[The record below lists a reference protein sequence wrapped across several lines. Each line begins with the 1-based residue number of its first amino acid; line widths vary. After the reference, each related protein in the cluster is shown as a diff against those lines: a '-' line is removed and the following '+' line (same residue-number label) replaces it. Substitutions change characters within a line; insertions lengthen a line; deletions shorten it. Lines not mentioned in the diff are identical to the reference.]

1 MNSRSHGLIR
11 PILLLVLAVSAAA
24 WLISC
29 CPAAEDYVVNP
40 DTGDRQKI
48 IKMGLVPSE
57 DAGIVIEEGDKMAA
71 LLSEMTGYPF
81 RAYVTPNYNT
91 LVAAMRAGDVDF
103 AWLPPLA
110 YVKSKLDG
118 TGTVLLKAV
127 RGENPYYFGAII
139 VRADSGYNSIQD
151 LRGKVMGW
159 GDLLS
164 FSGHI
169 FPKFDLIRKE
179 GYTHDFFEQ
188 EANLASHPAVVVAV
202 LNGHV
207 DAGSVWA
214 NDTEGNTGAWLTG
227 DVAKRADEIK
237 AIFYTDPIPGDTF
250 TVRTEFM
257 EEFPDMTMR
266 IRQAV
271 IDLAT
276 RPEGADILMTI
287 YRITRMAPATD
298 DDYKVV
304 YDAFETVIRK

>member
-1 MNSRSHGLIR
+1 MSKNLPKLG
-11 PILLLVLAVSAAA
+11 LLLVVSFALLQAAA
-24 WLISC
+24 C
-29 CPAAEDYVVNP
+29 CPSAEEYVVNP
-40 DTGDRQKI
+40 ETGERHKI

-57 DAGIVIEEGDKMAA
+57 DAEIVIEEGEKMAA

-110 YVKSKLDG
+110 YVLSKMDG

-127 RGENPYYFGAII
+127 RGENPFYYGAII
-139 VRADSGYNSIQD
+139 VRKDSGINSVDD

-169 FPKFDLIRKE
+169 FPKYDLIRKE
-179 GYTHDFFEQ
+179 GYTHDFFDR
-188 EANLASHPAVVVAV
+188 EANLSSHPAVVVAV
-202 LNGHV
+202 LNGHI
-207 DAGSVWA
+207 DAGAVWA
-214 NDTEGNTGAWLTG
+214 NDTEGHTGAWLIG
-227 DVAKRADEIK
+227 DHAERKDEIK
-237 AIFYTDPIPGDTF
+237 PIFYTDPIPGDTF
-250 TVRTEFM
+250 TVRTRYLRDNPEKT
-257 EEFPDMTMR
+257 ER
-266 IRQAV
+266 IRRAV
-271 IDLAT
+271 MALSDD
-276 RPEGADILMTI
+276 PEGARILITV

-298 DDYKVV
+298 EDYRVV